1 MKLAIK
7 SGVSYTCNYCFIDS
21 SASWG
26 MVSHDIYPCYD
37 NPSQLQSW
45 EKIITRKTP
54 RGNVQNGMLMWVS
67 KCVSVCGCGP
77 ANVCTIVCVLTC
89 CSVWAV
95 SEHPS
100 TLTLVLSSSNK
111 EVLDLTYEQGLITL
125 FLSLSFL
132 PSRLPPARV
141 SSPSGCE
148 DGGEDETSQPSADPA
163 VHHAVQECKGGLQE
177 RLRYLMDCVLLSCMP
192 VHVPPVC

>member
-7 SGVSYTCNYCFIDS
+7 SGVSYTCNYFFIDS

-26 MVSHDIYPCYD
+26 MVSHDVYPCYD

-54 RGNVQNGMLMWVS
+54 RGNVQNGMLVWVS
-67 KCVSVCGCGP
+67 KCVSACGCGS

-100 TLTLVLSSSNK
+100 TLTLVLSSSNNK
-111 EVLDLTYEQGLITL
+111 VLDLMYKQWLITV
-125 FLSLSFL
+125 FLSLSL
-132 PSRLPPARV
+132 SL
-141 SSPSGCE
+141 S
-148 DGGEDETSQPSADPA
+148 
-163 VHHAVQECKGGLQE
+163 
-177 RLRYLMDCVLLSCMP
+177 LSCHP
-192 VHVPPVC
+192 AFSLPVCLPLQVVRTGGRWDLPALCWSCCTSRCPRV

>member
-7 SGVSYTCNYCFIDS
+7 SGVSYTCNYFFIDS

-26 MVSHDIYPCYD
+26 MVSHDVYPCYD

-54 RGNVQNGMLMWVS
+54 RGNVQNGMLVWVS
-67 KCVSVCGCGP
+67 KCVSVCGCGS

-100 TLTLVLSSSNK
+100 TLTLVLSSSNNK
-111 EVLDLTYEQGLITL
+111 VLDLMYKQWLITV
-125 FLSLSFL
+125 FLSLSLAIL
-132 PSRLPPARV
+132 PSRLLPARM

-148 DGGEDETSQPSADPA
+148 DGGKMRPPSP
-163 VHHAVQECKGGLQE
+163 
-177 RLRYLMDCVLLSCMP
+177 LLILLYITLSKS
-192 VHVPPVC
+192 VKVVSKRGSGI